1 LKKPATIT
9 GEKPVMDQGAFQRLL
24 SAAFVLQQHN
34 DRLQSGK
41 PDSGY
46 GKTLTAILE
55 IQEQIRSRR
64 LDLQAAASLIAR
76 SIREITDATGAAVA
90 ILERDQLEYYAASG
104 SAAGEAGSREPAD
117 ASLAA
122 ECLRTGMILKCPK
135 AETDPRLSSELCHL
149 LNVKA
154 LIAAP
159 LSCEGKVVGV
169 LELHFART
177 DSFGEH
183 EVRTC
188 QLMAALLAELMT
200 DKSAASAVRPVA
212 SEFVPGFP
220 APSSEEITDPPV
232 EGPTMV
238 AAPLTFEPEPTPPP
252 APFPDASFPD
262 ASFPDASFPDASFPD
277 APLSSG
283 PSSSELS
290 SSGLSF
296 GASSSGSSSADASP
310 LAPSPHTPSESGP
323 LSGSECQACGHQ
335 LAPEEMSCEHC
346 GTVRHSASTWSSLW
360 EMQRAAEKE
369 AGGVSSPEIAI
380 GDDSHSEL
388 NVLPSELEEIVAQFS
403 QEQAGV
409 TGVDLPPAT
418 RPEAVSA
425 TPVTGLPRYRMSD
438 PVDTVAEDRS
448 PSAVATSSGSPHS
461 AAATWDYAQDPPQQP
476 AEELPSFETPKTQ
489 EMARRA
495 DPAYPTGE
503 HFLSSGTELS
513 APEAPYADQS
523 LAVEVRSPSWLAEQW
538 KAQRANIYMVAAAV
552 LLLAALFGW
561 GPSETPPAQNPNSA
575 TAGHN
580 RKRVA
585 PQPELSLF
593 DKLLVELGLAE
604 APAPPADL
612 GNPQTQVWVDV
623 HTALYYC
630 PGAELYGKTHGGKV
644 TSQSD
649 AQQNQFEPA
658 ARRPCN

>member
-9 GEKPVMDQGAFQRLL
+9 GEKPVMDEGAFQRLL

-34 DRLQSGK
+34 DRLQAGK

-200 DKSAASAVRPVA
+200 DKPAASAAGPVA
-212 SEFVPGFP
+212 SEFAPGFP
-220 APSSEEITDPPV
+220 APSTEEITVPPA

-238 AAPLTFEPEPTPPP
+238 AASLTLEPAPTPPP
-252 APFPDASFPD
+252 APFADASFPD
-262 ASFPDASFPDASFPD
+262 ASFPDASFPEASFPE
-277 APLSSG
+277 AP
-283 PSSSELS
+283 S
-290 SSGLSF
+290 SSGLSSF
-296 GASSSGSSSADASP
+296 GASSSGSSPAEASP
-310 LAPSPHTPSESGP
+310 LTPSSHTPAESVP
-323 LSGSECQACGHQ
+323 ASGSECQACGHH

-346 GTVRHSASTWSSLW
+346 GTARHSASTWSSLW

-369 AGGVSSPEIAI
+369 AGGASSPEIAI

-388 NVLPSELEEIVAQFS
+388 NVLPSELEDIVAQFS

-409 TGVDLPPAT
+409 TNVDSLPAT
-418 RPEAVSA
+418 RPEVGSA
-425 TPVTGLPRYRMSD
+425 SPLTGLPRYRMSD

-448 PSAVATSSGSPHS
+448 PSAAATSSSSPHS
-461 AAATWDYAQDPPQQP
+461 ATATWDYTQDPPRPP
-476 AEELPSFETPKTQ
+476 AEELPSVETPTPQ

-495 DPAYPTGE
+495 DPAYPIRE

-513 APEAPYADQS
+513 PTAAPSVDPS
-523 LAVEVRSPSWLAEQW
+523 LGVEVRSPSWLAKQW
-538 KAQRANIYMVAAAV
+538 QAQRANIYVAAAAV

-561 GPSETPPAQNPNSA
+561 GPAETPPAQNANAA

-580 RKRVA
+580 RKQAA

-630 PGAELYGKTHGGKV
+630 PGAERYGKTAGGKV